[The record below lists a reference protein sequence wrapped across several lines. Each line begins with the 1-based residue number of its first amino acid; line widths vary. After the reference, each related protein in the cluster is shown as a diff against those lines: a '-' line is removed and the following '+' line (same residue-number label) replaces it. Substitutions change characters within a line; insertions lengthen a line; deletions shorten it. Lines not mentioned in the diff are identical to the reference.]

1 MELVTMP
8 HNTPISVAQATDVT
22 KDMHDLGLALTKHGK
37 KVDRFIGLVKVLI
50 VAVIVAGLVGTAGIV
65 LAFLARQSVTDMRV
79 QRDEARVVACN
90 SFNDQLDLVE
100 LAIVNAASGAIRS
113 LVQEPTLTPEQQTK
127 FDRYVEVLEAQTDA
141 TLDPARRDCTPA
153 GIEAFYTR

>member
-1 MELVTMP
+1 MP
-8 HNTPISVAQATDVT
+8 HNTPISVAQASDVT
-22 KDMHDLGLALTKHGK
+22 RDMHNLGLALNEHGK

-65 LAFLARQSVTDMRV
+65 LAVLARQSVTDMRV

-100 LAIVNAASGAIRS
+100 QAIVNASSAAIRT
-113 LVQEPTLTPEQQTK
+113 LAPEPTLTPEQQA
-127 FDRYVEVLEAQTDA
+127 RLNVYVAALEAQTDA